1 MGNYVYTIGY
11 TAFDIIEFI
20 NKLKEYNISCL
31 IDVRS
36 NPVASE
42 YYEKYSKIHLEPLLK
57 SNGIHY
63 RNYSSEFGARQEN
76 PIFYQKY
83 GYLDFEHFIKTEAF
97 QAGVAKIKKGL
108 DSGHNCVLMCAEKDP
123 ITCHRTIMVAK
134 GLKEAGLDIRHITAD
149 NKLLTQEDIEKRL
162 LDMYFPN
169 RNQLDL
175 FNTKTEEDYLI
186 EAYSIQNS
194 KIGYKKDGVAQ

>member
-11 TAFDIIEFI
+11 TAFDIDNFI

-42 YYEKYSKIHLEPLLK
+42 YYEKYSKVNLEPLLR
-57 SNGIHY
+57 SHGIHY
-63 RNYSSEFGARQEN
+63 RNYAFEFGARQEN
-76 PIFYQKY
+76 FIFYQKY
-83 GYLDFEHFIKTEAF
+83 GYLDFDLFIKSDAF
-97 QAGVAKIKKGL
+97 QSGVKKIKNGMEL
-108 DSGHNCVLMCAEKDP
+108 GYNCVLMCAEKDP
-123 ITCHRTIMVAK
+123 ISCHRTIMVAK
-134 GLKEAGLDIRHITAD
+134 GLKEAGLNIRHITAD
-149 NKLLTQEDIEKRL
+149 NQLLSQEDIEKRL

-175 FNTKTEEDYLI
+175 FNTKTEADYLI

-194 KIGYKKDGVAQ
+194 KIGYKKNGVT